1 MDKLQNEIDIK
12 KWLDSEKAQRDLCG
26 SYLFCKY
33 CDKSLPNPCASAYK
47 SMKNANAAK
56 PSVSK
61 PVLSKPA
68 NKKVKK
74 SSKYYR
80 LTFEDKINRAD
91 DETRQ
96 VLQEIVDSIETDEI
110 KATIYKRFMSIKYN
124 HRLCAWISFNRKS
137 LKVHLPLNPNSFV
150 EYKPMNYSEI
160 KTYLNNPYT
169 LKLDTQ
175 RSKKAI
181 CILVNKV
188 VKCIKEGKNTF
199 IVN

>member
-110 KATIYKRFMSIKYN
+110 KDGDTIKYITDTVEGVYKN
-124 HRLCAWISFNRKS
+124 HENIEKHIAEN
-137 LKVHLPLNPNSFV
+137 
-150 EYKPMNYSEI
+150 
-160 KTYLNNPYT
+160 
-169 LKLDTQ
+169 
-175 RSKKAI
+175 
-181 CILVNKV
+181 
-188 VKCIKEGKNTF
+188 IKEDWSISRISKIALAKSYAYVGVPTWSKTTF
-199 IVN
+199 N